1 MSYKVAKAIYD
12 LSGPDALLNVFQF
25 RFPNLD
31 LYSLSD
37 GWLENS
43 QYICKAKGSKGDL
56 IVTWF
61 DMDQIEQMYVSRI
74 ESLSLAGEVSKI
86 AHILQPFEFLGWF
99 EKHSPLYDHLFY
111 PHQCEMAGRVF
122 NE

>member
-12 LSGPDALLNVFQF
+12 LSGPDALLNVLQL
-25 RFPNLD
+25 RFPNLG
-31 LYSLSD
+31 LYSLS
-37 GWLENS
+37 GSWLENPK
-43 QYICKAKGSKGDL
+43 YICKAKGSKGDL

-61 DMDQIEQMYVSRI
+61 DMNQIEKMYVSRI
-74 ESLSLAGEVSKI
+74 ESLSLVGEVSKI

-99 EKHSPLYDHLFY
+99 ENHSHLRVNGHPL
-111 PHQCEMAGRVF
+111 HQREMAGSVI

>member
-12 LSGPDALLNVFQF
+12 LSGSDALLNVFQW

-31 LYSLSD
+31 LYSLTD

-43 QYICKAKGSKGDL
+43 KYICKAKGTKGDL

-99 EKHSPLYDHLFY
+99 ENHSHLHVNDRPLHWS
-111 PHQCEMAGRVF
+111 EMAGSAL